1 MRRRRICLGPTLLAL
16 GAAACTTTHV
26 VRPLGRGNAALN
38 ASLGGPL
45 VAVSGIPT
53 ATPIVTAGAAYGV
66 RDDLEAFA
74 HADATAGAF
83 GVLHL
88 EPGAA
93 FHPIV
98 RGGGAVPTL
107 TTAAS
112 VHLLTNFSDTRVYPQ
127 ATVAGAWHVGRRH
140 LVYAG
145 VDAAVAFTR
154 ATRMLAGPLVG
165 GELRVGRLGLSLES
179 QWLAPYY
186 DVAPTAP
193 DWLSPGSRGYL
204 TVLFGATYYLGGTP

>member
-1 MRRRRICLGPTLLAL
+1 MRRRRICFGATLLAL

-53 ATPIVTAGAAYGV
+53 ATPVVTAGAAYGV

-74 HADATAGAF
+74 HADATAGVF

-93 FHPIV
+93 FHPII
-98 RGGGAVPTL
+98 RGGGPVPTV

-127 ATVAGAWHVGRRH
+127 GTVAAAWRVGRAH

-145 VDAAVAFTR
+145 VDAAVGFTR
-154 ATRMLAGPLVG
+154 ATRVLAGPLVG
-165 GELRVGRLGLSLES
+165 GELRLGRLGLTLES